1 MTATVL
7 IIDDEIHIRRLIAQM
22 LELAGYQ
29 VVEAASGPEALR
41 LIEETRPDV
50 ITCDISMPGM
60 SGFEVLEAI
69 KSQPATAEIPVIML
83 TAIGQEKDTA
93 RATSLG
99 ADDYITKPFGTT
111 QLIET
116 IERQLGR
123 RGSNERGQQLQGPVK
138 E

>member
-29 VVEAASGPEALR
+29 VLEAASGPEALR

-50 ITCDISMPGM
+50 ITCDIFMPGM
-60 SGFEVLEAI
+60 TGFDVLEAL

-83 TAIGQEKDTA
+83 TALGQEKDTN
-93 RATSLG
+93 RAMELG
-99 ADDYITKPFGTT
+99 AADYVTKPFGTT
-111 QLIET
+111 KLTET
-116 IERQLGR
+116 IERQLGGR
-123 RGSNERGQQLQGPVK
+123 QEDNPITDV
-138 E
+138 